1 SEGKRYIILHAGSR
15 NGFITG
21 ADLVFSSTNKSSDY
35 HDSMN
40 AANFKKW
47 LETQLL
53 PQLKVPS
60 IIIMDSAAYHSEVLN
75 RSPTSNW
82 RKGDIQKWLEN
93 YNLPYD
99 QTMLKAELLGI
110 VKNNKQQK
118 EYAIDSIVSQ
128 RGHKVLRLP
137 PYHCQFN
144 PIEMVWGICKNY
156 YDSHI
161 GRDGYGDEHVKAM
174 WLEALST
181 VTPEIWA
188 KCVDHAEKEI
198 VDWWEKEQVIEQQEV
213 QPLIKKTS

>member
-1 SEGKRYIILHAGSR
+1 
-15 NGFITG
+15 
-21 ADLVFSSTNKSSDY
+21 
-35 HDSMN
+35 MN

-144 PIEMVWGICKNY
+144 PFEMVWGICKNY

-161 GRDGYGDEHVKAM
+161 GRDGYGDADEHVKAM
-174 WLEALST
+174 WLESF
-181 VTPEIWA
+181 VYCNP
-188 KCVDHAEKEI
+188 
-198 VDWWEKEQVIEQQEV
+198 
-213 QPLIKKTS
+213 

>member
-1 SEGKRYIILHAGSR
+1 VHLLETRTYKQFVYLDETWIFAKGGFKRSWDDDSSKCVKHTGSEGKRYIILHAGSR

-35 HDSMN
+35 HDSMK

-60 IIIMDSAAYHSEVLN
+60 IIIMDNAAYHSEVLN

-93 YNLPYD
+93 NNLPYD

-110 VKNNKQQK
+110 VKNNKQQN
-118 EYAIDSIVSQ
+118 SI
-128 RGHKVLRLP
+128 L
-137 PYHCQFN
+137 FN
-144 PIEMVWGICKNY
+144 E
-156 YDSHI
+156 
-161 GRDGYGDEHVKAM
+161 
-174 WLEALST
+174 
-181 VTPEIWA
+181 
-188 KCVDHAEKEI
+188 
-198 VDWWEKEQVIEQQEV
+198 
-213 QPLIKKTS
+213 